1 MKHSK
6 RCSIME
12 SKTVL
17 LSIHPKHAEKILS
30 GEKKIEFRRRWTTQP
45 VKALFLYATAP
56 IQRIVGLVKVVHVT
70 QDTPTQLWW
79 LAKKIESG
87 MSRRQ
92 LYSYLMGC
100 KKGVAI
106 QLGEVKPLTKE
117 IDPRKCLGRGFRPP
131 QSFRYL
137 TENEI
142 LRIKSVEKV

>member
-1 MKHSK
+1 
-6 RCSIME
+6 ME
-12 SKTVL
+12 GKAVL
-17 LSIHPKHAEKILS
+17 ISIHPKHAEKILS

-56 IQRIVGLVKVVHVT
+56 IQRIVGSVKVARIT

-79 LAKKIESG
+79 LAKKTESG

-92 LYSYLMGC
+92 LYSYLVGC

-106 QLGEVKPLTKE
+106 QLGTVKSLPKE
-117 IDPRKCLGRGFRPP
+117 IDPRKCLGRDFRPP

-137 TENEI
+137 TEDEI
-142 LRIKSVEKV
+142 LKINSVEK

>member
-1 MKHSK
+1 
-6 RCSIME
+6 ME

-17 LSIHPKHAEKILS
+17 ISIHPKHAGKILL

-56 IQRIVGLVKVVHVT
+56 IQRIVGLVTVVRVT
-70 QDTPTQLWW
+70 QDTPTQLWE

-92 LYSYLMGC
+92 LFSYLRGC

-106 QLGEVKPLTKE
+106 QLDKMQTFQKGV
-117 IDPRKCLGRGFRPP
+117 DPRKCLGHGFRPP

-137 TENEI
+137 TEDEI
-142 LRIKSVEKV
+142 IKINSVEKK